1 MAAEKER
8 YGGRGGKLQDGEGHF
23 CGGDISTESWRVK
36 NQTWTEPE
44 IAIPVKG
51 NRACQ
56 VLDMGNAKRWYH
68 VDSVWGLSDHEAT
81 LPLQKGW
88 LSRDT
93 SRLLPT
99 ILHPSE
105 DNSLWTLCD
114 QLCSCPVKA
123 GRDVWR
129 VSIWDLV
136 GERTGKGEMTKMMED
151 ELGVDDAC
159 WLEPTPSQSCV
170 TGQLPSRTQGVS
182 VNPRVALGIAVA
194 LKVVLFNPEW
204 FHLCA
209 FLPHRRHWKPGEGE
223 KNPAL

>member
-23 CGGDISTESWRVK
+23 CRGDISTESWRVK

-44 IAIPVKG
+44 IAIPGKG

-93 SRLLPT
+93 SHLLPT

-114 QLCSCPVKA
+114 QLRSCPVKA
-123 GRDVWR
+123 GRDVW
-129 VSIWDLV
+129 S
-136 GERTGKGEMTKMMED
+136 
-151 ELGVDDAC
+151 
-159 WLEPTPSQSCV
+159 
-170 TGQLPSRTQGVS
+170 
-182 VNPRVALGIAVA
+182 
-194 LKVVLFNPEW
+194 
-204 FHLCA
+204 FHL
-209 FLPHRRHWKPGEGE
+209 RSGGGEDWEREDDEDDGRWAGGGWCLLTWA
-223 KNPAL
+223 NP